1 MLKSS
6 AEVTNM
12 IKIIIIVT
20 TKFSKFY
27 SRSRCL
33 DAVRLSN
40 CAEFARNVSCSVI
53 KLVVSAGLI

>member
-1 MLKSS
+1 
-6 AEVTNM
+6 M

-53 KLVVSAGLI
+53 KLVVSEGLI

>member
-33 DAVRLSN
+33 DAVRLT
-40 CAEFARNVSCSVI
+40 EFARNVSCSVI